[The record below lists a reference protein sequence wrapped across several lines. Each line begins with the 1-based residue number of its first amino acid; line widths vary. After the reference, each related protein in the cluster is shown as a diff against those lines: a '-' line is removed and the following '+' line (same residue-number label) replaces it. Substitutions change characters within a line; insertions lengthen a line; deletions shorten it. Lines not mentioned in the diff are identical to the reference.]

1 MFILWHSIFPHF
13 ISKPHQPLLKGN
25 SHPSALPTP
34 SALLSGDLW
43 VLGPPQLPP
52 LLSGGA
58 PHPPSPA
65 APPPTAALGFSSAPP
80 PPAPPRY
87 QLSRNLSANTA
98 KCLPPHSLC
107 HHLRVPA
114 GCALSHGLY
123 CHISGCYAESWKLS
137 WPKHPPKKLVLTITQ
152 AGFRIK
158 KNIAIDF
165 PGQLLNSS
173 WNAGNTNFQQLV
185 NAIPAYTQHFSG
197 EFLLSHIIHP
207 EAAT

>member
-80 PPAPPRY
+80 PPPHPGTSSPGIFR
-87 QLSRNLSANTA
+87 QT
-98 KCLPPHSLC
+98 LPNASL
-107 HHLRVPA
+107 HIHFA
-114 GCALSHGLY
+114 I
-123 CHISGCYAESWKLS
+123 ISGSPQGVRWATGSTATLAVAMLKVESFHDQSTL
-137 WPKHPPKKLVLTITQ
+137 PK
-152 AGFRIK
+152 
-158 KNIAIDF
+158 N
-165 PGQLLNSS
+165 
-173 WNAGNTNFQQLV
+173 W
-185 NAIPAYTQHFSG
+185 FS
-197 EFLLSHIIHP
+197 P
-207 EAAT
+207 